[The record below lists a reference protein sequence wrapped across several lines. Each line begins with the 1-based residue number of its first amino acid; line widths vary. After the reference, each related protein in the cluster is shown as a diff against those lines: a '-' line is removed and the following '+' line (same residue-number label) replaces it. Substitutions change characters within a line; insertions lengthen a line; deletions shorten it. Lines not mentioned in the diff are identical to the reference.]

1 MTPPGNSRVIITS
14 GIECLAMKGAELFQR
29 TAVASVARA
38 GLFSV
43 AVSGGSTPRP
53 MHRIL
58 AEDPYRS
65 GIPWQVTHLFWAD
78 ERLVPV
84 TDPDSNFG
92 SAERDFLK
100 QLTIPAGNI
109 HPMSSRK
116 TPAAAADD
124 YEHEL
129 RRHFSRIA
137 SAEPVFDLIVLG
149 VGEDGHTASI
159 FPGDHSAVETTR
171 WVTAVKGGT
180 PNVERLTLTLPVLNQ
195 ARRIMYLISGSK
207 KAVVVRSL
215 LADASAQLPPQRIAP
230 QRGEIIW
237 LLDGEAAALL
247 PQDLPRCIRK
257 RCIRKN

>member
-1 MTPPGNSRVIITS
+1 MTPTENSRIIVTA
-14 GIECLAMKGAELFQR
+14 GIERLASEGADLFQR
-29 TAVASVARA
+29 AAVASVASA
-38 GLFSV
+38 GIFTV

-53 MHRIL
+53 MHRLL

-65 GIPWQVTHLFWAD
+65 GIPWQFTHLFWVD

-92 SAERDFLK
+92 SAERDFLN

-116 TPAAAADD
+116 PPVAAAED
-124 YEHEL
+124 YENEL
-129 RRHFSRIA
+129 RQHFSRFS

-159 FPGDHSAVETTR
+159 FPGDHSAEETTR

-180 PNVERLTLTLPVLNQ
+180 PDVERLTLTLPILNR
-195 ARRIMYLISGSK
+195 ARCIVYLVSGSK
-207 KAVVVRSL
+207 KAEVVRTL
-215 LADASAQLPPQRIAP
+215 LTDASAQLPPSRIAP
-230 QRGEIIW
+230 QRGKIIW
-237 LLDGEAAALL
+237 LLDTEAAALL
-247 PQDLPRCIRK
+247 PQDLSGCIRK
-257 RCIRKN
+257 GRGKP

>member
-1 MTPPGNSRVIITS
+1 MTPPENSRVIVTP
-14 GIECLAMKGAELFQR
+14 GIERLAVESVELFQR

-38 GLFSV
+38 GFFTV

-53 MHRIL
+53 MHRL
-58 AEDPYRS
+58 LTENPYRS
-65 GIPWQVTHLFWAD
+65 GIPWQVTHLFWVD

-116 TPAAAADD
+116 PPTAAADD
-124 YEHEL
+124 YEQEL
-129 RRHFSRIA
+129 RRHFRRIA

-180 PNVERLTLTLPVLNQ
+180 PNVERLTLTMPILNQ
-195 ARRIMYLISGSK
+195 ARCIVYLISGSK
-207 KAVVVRSL
+207 KADVVRSL
-215 LADASAQLPPQRIAP
+215 LTDASAQLPPQRIAP
-230 QRGEIIW
+230 QHGEVIW
-237 LLDGEAAALL
+237 LLDTEAAALL
-247 PQDLPRCIRK
+247 PQDLPG
-257 RCIRKN
+257 CIRKN